1 MANWTTLKEAIASV
15 IKTNGNQAITGQIL
29 QNTLNNIVNA
39 VGENATFV
47 GIATTATSPG
57 TPNGPVFY
65 IASTA
70 GNYPNFGG
78 INLAVGEIAILH
90 FSNWS
95 WTKRLINAVSKSRF
109 LSSLALSKGYYF
121 DASRT
126 PKGQLTSYKF
136 SKLTPFLYIP
146 TSLCTFKYIWGA
158 ANVGSS
164 FVYFDKDFKYVGE
177 THQSSAN
184 SYDYDPS
191 TEEIPEG
198 AMYMIVQFQNEAFE
212 ILTSELINT
221 GILYQNAVDI
231 QQNAA
236 DIQQNAAD
244 IQLNYRDKFTK
255 HTQIN
260 PYIKEL
266 YIHGKGLNSKT
277 LVFNQLFKNTE
288 EQKGLNIVDAEGV
301 TVFYAGNFNDGY
313 NKKIVN
319 KGTDNEIILEII
331 VDLSSVTTKWGSLDK
346 KQDGTILGAAYDINY
361 SPTIKELAD
370 LEAVNADFEAVNAD
384 LETKVPGTEILSKN
398 LFDKSAII
406 KGYYVGTTPGTLIAD
421 STAAVSP
428 LIPVKPGT
436 VYHIERPCLSTGCP
450 ITFEAR
456 FVEADGK
463 TPIRPLTE
471 SGVEHTSYNIARNC
485 TVKAPDNA
493 AYFQCTLKFRGINV
507 DYDKVQF
514 EEGNAFTG
522 YVPYK
527 RKFIADYPNLP
538 SDLDGLSKRVQALE
552 ASSSIEEITI
562 ANSAKIG
569 FFSNSF
575 LNGYCML
582 GKHAINNLSM
592 LSDYIMYNYGHSG
605 DDLLE
610 LLTRVNENQS
620 WLGDVPVQNWGIKYG
635 VIAMQDNDGALFA
648 AASDTYYENG
658 KKLANAI
665 KAMGGIP
672 ILGTEH
678 DSNSY
683 YYNFTRLSK
692 DFGLMFMD
700 WGLTATRLFKSVF
713 APFWYNSHPATRTA
727 WMWTYGMKSFLD
739 TLPRPEKAIKIFRVR
754 PGIDTSDPQNLMY
767 EDIISR
773 AERFEELT
781 CGVSGITE
789 ATEKY
794 FDRIDTGSTK
804 YQTYKDE
811 YQTLQAKSG
820 SVSLGNFAL
829 IEVITPYDKNGI
841 SNLIVNIASTGISK
855 IHIKKINA
863 ISNPLPSTRYV
874 AFGVTEGAEILTS
887 GSMFEITGG
896 VFNDNLLGTYTVEDV
911 VNDIVVTK
919 TSSSGKTTS
928 GTDNPT
934 TNVVGV
940 TLKGSYDY
948 PSADYMKRYNK
959 PLGEWIEINGL
970 DSGKVDLTSYLAT
983 CMDFDKI
990 ALLLE
995 GDNMTISDI
1004 SAVVS
1009 GTEKKITVPSS
1020 RKNLVAKK
1028 GTSLLEKQLFDSENT
1043 EWVGLGDTSIY
1054 SPVKSTVSDRYEPLP
1069 NGITTVR
1076 TMAKGQMLKQQ
1087 IQTGS
1092 IQDLGFSP
1100 AVIQIRVIAR
1110 YFPEYIDTDEK
1121 WENSSIK
1128 RGSYDCAKLAIRIAS
1143 SLADT
1148 NSVKVDVIHVG
1159 AWWNE
1164 FIIETPYFSGS
1175 YLVIEAEDNNIQI
1188 ARCDILQIN

>member
-1 MANWTTLKEAIASV
+1 MANWTTLKEAIANV
-15 IKTNGNQAITGQIL
+15 IKTNGNQEITGRIL

-70 GNYPNFGG
+70 GDYPNFGG
-78 INLAVGEIAILH
+78 INLAVGEIAVLH
-90 FSNWS
+90 FSNGS
-95 WTKRLINAVSKSRF
+95 WTKRLTNAVSKSRF

-121 DASRT
+121 DASKT

-146 TSLCTFKYIWGA
+146 TSLCTFKYIWGV

-177 THQSSAN
+177 THQTSAI

-198 AMYMIVQFQNEAFE
+198 AVYMIVQFQNEAFE

-221 GILYQNAVDI
+221 GISYQHVIDI

-244 IQLNYRDKFTK
+244 LK
-255 HTQIN
+255 
-260 PYIKEL
+260 
-266 YIHGKGLNSKT
+266 
-277 LVFNQLFKNTE
+277 
-288 EQKGLNIVDAEGV
+288 
-301 TVFYAGNFNDGY
+301 
-313 NKKIVN
+313 
-319 KGTDNEIILEII
+319 
-331 VDLSSVTTKWGSLDK
+331 
-346 KQDGTILGAAYDINY
+346 
-361 SPTIKELAD
+361 
-370 LEAVNADFEAVNAD
+370 
-384 LETKVPGTEILSKN
+384 TKVPGTEILSKN

-406 KGYYVGTTPGTLIAD
+406 DGFYIGTTPGTLIAD
-421 STAAVSP
+421 STSAVSP

-436 VYHIERPCLSTGCP
+436 IYHIERPCLSTGCP

-456 FVEADGK
+456 FVEEDGK

-471 SGVEHTSYNIARNC
+471 AGVEHTSYYIARNS

-493 AYFQCTLKFRGINV
+493 AYFQCTLKYKGINV

-522 YVPYK
+522 YVPYE
-527 RKFIADYPNLP
+527 RKVIADYPNLP

-592 LSDYIMYNYGHSG
+592 FSDYIMYNYGHSG

-665 KAMGGIP
+665 KTMGGIP

-794 FDRIDTGSTK
+794 FDRIDTGSTI

-811 YQTLQAKSG
+811 YQILQAKSG

-887 GSMFEITGG
+887 GSTFEITGG
-896 VFNDNLLGTYTVEDV
+896 VFNNNLLGTYTVEDV
-911 VNDIVVTK
+911 VNGIVVTK

-1143 SLADT
+1143 SLTDT

-1164 FIIETPYFSGS
+1164 FIIETPYFPGS

>member
-1 MANWTTLKEAIASV
+1 MANWSDLKASIAEV
-15 IKTNGNQAITGQIL
+15 IKNNGNQQITGNVL
-29 QNTLNNIVNA
+29 QNCLNNIVSN
-39 VGENATFV
+39 VGANATFA
-47 GIATTATSPG
+47 GIATPNTNPG
-57 TPNGPVFY
+57 APDGPVFY

-70 GNYPNFGG
+70 GDYPNFGG
-78 INLAVGEIAILH
+78 INLVVGEIAVLH
-90 FSNWS
+90 FSNGL
-95 WTKRLINAVSKSRF
+95 WTKRLTNAVSKSRF

-121 DASRT
+121 DASKT
-126 PKGQLTSYKF
+126 PKGQLSRYEH

-146 TSLCTFKYIWGA
+146 TSRCTFKYIWGG

-177 THQSSAN
+177 THQTSAV

-191 TEEIPEG
+191 TEEIPEE
-198 AMYMIVQFQNEAFE
+198 AVYMIVQFQNEAFE

-221 GILYQNAVDI
+221 GMLYQNT
-231 QQNAA
+231 A
-236 DIQQNAAD
+236 DIQQNTAD
-244 IQLNYRDKFTK
+244 IQLNYKDRFTK

-266 YIHGKGLNSKT
+266 YLHGEGL
-277 LVFNQLFKNTE
+277 
-288 EQKGLNIVDAEGV
+288 EGV
-301 TVFYAGNFNDGY
+301 TLTFSQFFHNVDGSKGFQILSKDSTINLYMDKAVNGY
-313 NKKIVN
+313 NKLVKD
-319 KGTDNEIILEII
+319 KGSDSEIILEII
-331 VDLSSVTTKWGSLDK
+331 ADFDSTDVQWGGLDAS
-346 KQDGTILGAAYDINY
+346 QDKTILRAAYDINY
-361 SPTIKELAD
+361 SPTIKGMAD
-370 LEAVNADFEAVNAD
+370 LEN
-384 LETKVPGTEILSKN
+384 KVPGTKKLSSKN

-406 KGYYVGTTPGTLIAD
+406 NGFYVAYNGFLSVDA
-421 STAAVSP
+421 SSAVSP
-428 LIPVKPGT
+428 LIPVEPGT
-436 VYHIERPCLSTGCP
+436 VYHIERPCPSTGTC
-450 ITFEAR
+450 INSFEAR
-456 FVEADGK
+456 FVGKDGK
-463 TPIRPLTE
+463 TSITPLKE
-471 SGVEHTSYNIARNC
+471 DGSEYKYSIKRND

-493 AYFQCTLKFRGINV
+493 VYLQFTVKFTGNMA
-507 DYDKVQF
+507 DYDAIQVEK
-514 EEGNAFTG
+514 GNAFTS
-522 YVPYK
+522 YVPYENK
-527 RKFIADYPNLP
+527 LIIDYPNLP
-538 SDLDGLSKRVQALE
+538 SDLDGLSERVQALE
-552 ASSSIEEITI
+552 ARSSIEEITI

-610 LLTRVNENQS
+610 LLTRVNENQP

-700 WGLTATRLFKSVF
+700 WGLTAARLFKSVF

-727 WMWTYGMKSFLD
+727 WMWTYGMKSFFD

-754 PGIDTSDPQNLMY
+754 PGIDTLDPQNLMY

-794 FDRIDTGSTK
+794 FDRIDTGSTE

-811 YQTLQAKSG
+811 YQILQAKSG

-855 IHIKKINA
+855 IYIKKINV

-874 AFGVTEGAEILTS
+874 AFGVTEGAELLTS
-887 GSMFEITGG
+887 GSTFEITGG
-896 VFNDNLLGTYTVEDV
+896 VFNNNLLGTYTVEDV
-911 VNDIVVTK
+911 INGIVVTK
-919 TSSSGKTTS
+919 TSSSGKITS

-934 TNVVGV
+934 TNIVGV

-959 PLGEWIEINGL
+959 PLGEWIGINGV
-970 DSGKVDLTSYLAT
+970 DSGKIDLTSYLAT

-995 GDNMTISDI
+995 GNSMTISDI

-1009 GTEKKITVPSS
+1009 GTEKKIAVPNS

-1043 EWVGLGDTSIY
+1043 EWVGLGDTNIY
-1054 SPVKSTVSDRYEPLP
+1054 SPVKSTVSDIYEPLP

-1121 WENSSIK
+1121 WKNSSIK

-1143 SLADT
+1143 SLTDT

>member
-1 MANWTTLKEAIASV
+1 MANWTTLKEAIANA
-15 IKTNGNQAITGQIL
+15 IKTNGNQEITGQIL

-39 VGENATFV
+39 VGENATFA

-57 TPNGPVFY
+57 TPDGPVFY

-70 GNYPNFGG
+70 GDYPNFGG
-78 INLAVGEIAILH
+78 INLAVGEIAVLH
-90 FSNWS
+90 FSNGS
-95 WTKRLINAVSKSRF
+95 WTKRFTNAVSKSRF

-126 PKGQLTSYKF
+126 PKGQLTYYKF

-198 AMYMIVQFQNEAFE
+198 AVYMIVQFQNEAFE

-221 GILYQNAVDI
+221 GILYQNV
-231 QQNAA
+231 
-236 DIQQNAAD
+236 
-244 IQLNYRDKFTK
+244 
-255 HTQIN
+255 
-260 PYIKEL
+260 
-266 YIHGKGLNSKT
+266 
-277 LVFNQLFKNTE
+277 
-288 EQKGLNIVDAEGV
+288 
-301 TVFYAGNFNDGY
+301 
-313 NKKIVN
+313 
-319 KGTDNEIILEII
+319 
-331 VDLSSVTTKWGSLDK
+331 
-346 KQDGTILGAAYDINY
+346 
-361 SPTIKELAD
+361 AD
-370 LEAVNADFEAVNAD
+370 LEA
-384 LETKVPGTEILSKN
+384 KVPGTESLSKN

-406 KGYYVGTTPGTLIAD
+406 DGFYIETIPGTLKAD

-436 VYHIERPCLSTGCP
+436 IYHIERPCLSTGCP
-450 ITFEAR
+450 VTFEAR
-456 FVEADGK
+456 FVEEDGK
-463 TPIRPLTE
+463 TPIKPLTE
-471 SGVEHTSYNIARNC
+471 AGVEHTYYNIARNC

-493 AYFQCTLKFRGINV
+493 AYFQCTLKFIGINV

-522 YVPYK
+522 YVPYE

-538 SDLDGLSKRVQALE
+538 SDLDGLSERVQALE

-610 LLTRVNENQS
+610 LLTRVNKNQS

-635 VIAMQDNDGALFA
+635 VIAMQDNDEALFA

-678 DSNSY
+678 DSNNH

-754 PGIDTSDPQNLMY
+754 PDIDTSDPQNLMY
-767 EDIISR
+767 EGIISR

-794 FDRIDTGSTK
+794 FDRIDTGSTE

-811 YQTLQAKSG
+811 YQILQAKSG

-841 SNLIVNIASTGISK
+841 FNLIVNIASTGISK

-887 GSMFEITGG
+887 GSTFEITGG

-911 VNDIVVTK
+911 VNGIVVTK

-1143 SLADT
+1143 SLTDT

>member
-1 MANWTTLKEAIASV
+1 MANWTILKAAIADV
-15 IKTNGNQAITGQIL
+15 IKTNDNQEITGQIL
-29 QNTLNNIVNA
+29 QNTLNNIVNT

-47 GIATTATSPG
+47 GIATTATNPG
-57 TPNGPVFY
+57 TPDGPVFY

-70 GNYPNFGG
+70 GDYPNFGG
-78 INLAVGEIAILH
+78 INLAVGEIAVLH
-90 FSNWS
+90 FSNGS
-95 WTKRLINAVSKSRF
+95 WTKKLTNAVSKSRF

-121 DASRT
+121 DASKT
-126 PKGQLTSYKF
+126 PKGQLTRYERSKF
-136 SKLTPFLYIP
+136 TPFLYIP
-146 TSLCTFKYIWGA
+146 TSLCTFKYIWGS

-177 THQSSAN
+177 THQDSAI

-198 AMYMIVQFQNEAFE
+198 AVYMIVQFQNAAFE
-212 ILTSELINT
+212 IITSELINT
-221 GILYQNAVDI
+221 GMLYQNV
-231 QQNAA
+231 A
-236 DIQQNAAD
+236 DIQQNVAD
-244 IQLNYRDKFTK
+244 IQQNITDVQLNYKDRFTK

-266 YIHGKGLNSKT
+266 YLHGKGLEGIT
-277 LVFNQLFKNTE
+277 LAFSQFFHNANGH
-288 EQKGLNIVDAEGV
+288 KGFQIDSEDSAITLYMDKAVN
-301 TVFYAGNFNDGY
+301 GY
-313 NKKIVN
+313 NKLVKN
-319 KGTDNEIILEII
+319 KGTDSEIILEII
-331 VDLSSVTTKWGSLDK
+331 ADFDSTDVQWDGLDTS
-346 KQDGTILGAAYDINY
+346 QDKTILSAAYDINY
-361 SPTIKELAD
+361 SPTIKSIAD
-370 LEAVNADFEAVNAD
+370 LEAVNADLEA
-384 LETKVPGTEILSKN
+384 KVPGTESLSKN
-398 LFDKSAII
+398 LFDKSKII
-406 KGYYVGTTPGTLIAD
+406 EGYYINSSRGALVRND
-421 STAAVSP
+421 ESAVSP
-428 LIPVKPGT
+428 LIPITPGQ
-436 VYHIERPCLSTGCP
+436 VYYLTRKTASSSFAGTTEI
-450 ITFEAR
+450 R
-456 FVEADGK
+456 FVAANGT
-463 TPIRPLTE
+463 TPIKALKPE
-471 SGVEHTSYNIARNC
+471 GSEYDNYSAKASNVS
-485 TVKAPDNA
+485 VKAPENA
-493 AYFQCTLKFRGINV
+493 AYFQFIVKFVGKSFDLDVI
-507 DYDKVQF
+507 QF
-514 EEGNAFTG
+514 EEGNTATS
-522 YVPYK
+522 YVPYGK
-527 RKFIADYPNLP
+527 KFIADYPNLP
-538 SDLDGLSKRVQALE
+538 SDLDGLSERVQALE
-552 ASSSIEEITI
+552 ARSPIEEITI

-678 DSNSY
+678 DSNNY

-794 FDRIDTGSTK
+794 FDRIDTGSTE

-811 YQTLQAKSG
+811 YQILQAKSG

-887 GSMFEITGG
+887 GSTFEITGG
-896 VFNDNLLGTYTVEDV
+896 VFNNNLLGTYTVEDV
-911 VNDIVVTK
+911 VNGIVVTK

-1009 GTEKKITVPSS
+1009 GAEKKITVPSS

-1043 EWVGLGDTSIY
+1043 EWVGLGDISIY
-1054 SPVKSTVSDRYEPLP
+1054 SPVKSTVSEIYEPLP

-1076 TMAKGQMLKQQ
+1076 TMAKGQMLKQE

-1110 YFPEYIDTDEK
+1110 YFPEYIDRDEK

-1143 SLADT
+1143 SLTDT

-1164 FIIETPYFSGS
+1164 FIIETSYFSGS

>member
-1 MANWTTLKEAIASV
+1 MANWTTLKEAIANV
-15 IKTNGNQAITGQIL
+15 IKTNGNQEITGRIL

-70 GNYPNFGG
+70 GDYPNFGG
-78 INLAVGEIAILH
+78 INLAIGEIAVLH
-90 FSNWS
+90 FSNGS
-95 WTKRLINAVSKSRF
+95 WTKRLTNAVSKSRF

-121 DASRT
+121 DASKT
-126 PKGQLTSYKF
+126 PKGQLTNYKL

-177 THQSSAN
+177 THQTSAI

-191 TEEIPEG
+191 TEEIPKG
-198 AMYMIVQFQNEAFE
+198 AVYMIVQFQNEAFE

-221 GILYQNAVDI
+221 GISYQNVADI

-244 IQLNYRDKFTK
+244 IQQT
-255 HTQIN
+255 
-260 PYIKEL
+260 
-266 YIHGKGLNSKT
+266 
-277 LVFNQLFKNTE
+277 
-288 EQKGLNIVDAEGV
+288 A
-301 TVFYAGNFNDGY
+301 
-313 NKKIVN
+313 
-319 KGTDNEIILEII
+319 
-331 VDLSSVTTKWGSLDK
+331 
-346 KQDGTILGAAYDINY
+346 
-361 SPTIKELAD
+361 AD
-370 LEAVNADFEAVNAD
+370 LN
-384 LETKVPGTEILSKN
+384 TKVPGTEILSKN

-406 KGYYVGTTPGTLIAD
+406 DGFYIGTTPGNLLAD
-421 STAAVSP
+421 STATISP

-436 VYHIERPCLSTGCP
+436 IYHIERPCLSTGCP

-456 FVEADGK
+456 FVEEDGK
-463 TPIRPLTE
+463 TPIKPLKE
-471 SGVEHTSYNIARNC
+471 SGVEYKSYNIGRNN

-522 YVPYK
+522 YVPYE
-527 RKFIADYPNLP
+527 RKFVADYPNLP

-552 ASSSIEEITI
+552 ASSIEEITI

-713 APFWYNSHPATRTA
+713 APFWHNSHPATRTA

-794 FDRIDTGSTK
+794 FDRIDTGSAK

-841 SNLIVNIASTGISK
+841 SNLIVNIASTSISK

-863 ISNPLPSTRYV
+863 ISNLLPSTRYV
-874 AFGVTEGAEILTS
+874 AFGVTKGAEILTS
-887 GSMFEITGG
+887 GSTFEITGG
-896 VFNDNLLGTYTVEDV
+896 VFNNLLGTYTVEDV
-911 VNDIVVTK
+911 VNGIVVTK

-948 PSADYMKRYNK
+948 PSADYMKWYNK

-995 GDNMTISDI
+995 GNNMTISDI

-1028 GTSLLEKQLFDSENT
+1028 GTSLLKKQLFDSENT
-1043 EWVGLGDTSIY
+1043 EWVGLGDTSVY

-1076 TMAKGQMLKQQ
+1076 TMTKGQMLKQQ

-1121 WENSSIK
+1121 WKNSSIK

-1143 SLADT
+1143 SLTDT

-1164 FIIETPYFSGS
+1164 FIIETPYFPGS